1 MTCTKCGSARVFPSR
16 KRNII
21 EHVRHSLTGREPFR
35 CHQCGLRTW
44 RDPRVHEDAGDTRPE
59 DLRTGRSTTPMKPSE
74 IDELD
79 TV

>member
-1 MTCTKCGSARVFPSR
+1 MTCTACGSARIFPSR
-16 KRNII
+16 LRNII
-21 EHVRHSLTGREPFR
+21 ERVRHGLTGREPFR

-44 RDPRVHEDAGDTRPE
+44 RNARVHDDDEDTHPE
-59 DLRTGRSTTPMKPSE
+59 DLRTGRSTAPVNAKE